1 MLSKEDWIVIEA
13 QRRKGVYLKDI
24 AAEVGVHPKTIRR
37 AINRDG
43 PPAGKP
49 GRPRKSVLDPY
60 KPLIDRL
67 LAEGV
72 WNGEVILRA
81 IRKKGYTGKMTILG
95 NYIRPK
101 RPLRPSRAT
110 VRFETEPGEQLQN
123 DWGELRTKV
132 GGEERRVLFSVNTLS
147 YSRRFHVWCTD
158 SLDAEH
164 TYEGMIRAFEYI
176 GGVTKT
182 VLVDNQKPLVVGRRG
197 KQAIFHPRFVDM
209 AGHYG
214 FQPRACRPYR
224 AQTKGK
230 DERMVRYVKE
240 NFFQA
245 HRSFESLTHMNNL
258 MEQWLR
264 EVADPRF
271 HGTVK
276 EVVAERFQRER
287 PHLGSLP
294 PVGYDTAYHQ
304 RRRVS
309 WDGYVDVRGNRYS
322 VPSQL
327 CGTGVTIRL
336 TLEDTLIIY
345 DDTKVVATH
354 RLRPV
359 KEGWVT
365 VPQHHAELWQKT
377 LNVATRD
384 LSVYEEVGQWN

>member
-24 AAEVGVHPKTIRR
+24 AAEVGVHPKTVRR
-37 AINRDG
+37 ALKRG
-43 PPAGKP
+43 GVPAGKP
-49 GRPRKSVLDPY
+49 GRPRGSKLDGY
-60 KPLIDRL
+60 KPLVDQML
-67 LAEGV
+67 SDGV

-81 IRKKGYTGKMTILG
+81 IRKEGYAGSMTILG
-95 NYIRPK
+95 DYIRPK
-101 RPLRPSRAT
+101 RQLRPSRAT

-123 DWGELRTKV
+123 DWGELRTVV
-132 GGEERRVLFSVNTLS
+132 GGEVRRVLISVNTLS
-147 YSRRFHVWCTD
+147 YSRRLHVWCTD

-164 TYEGMIRAFEYI
+164 TYEGIIQAFEHV

-197 KQAIFHPRFVDM
+197 KQAIFHPRFLDL
-209 AGHYG
+209 AGRYG

-245 HRSFESLTHMNNL
+245 HRAFESLTHMNTL
-258 MEQWLR
+258 MEQWLQD
-264 EVADPRF
+264 VADPRV

-276 EVVAERFQRER
+276 EVVSERFKRER
-287 PHLGSLP
+287 PHLGPLP
-294 PVGYDTAYHQ
+294 AVRFDTAYHE

-322 VPSQL
+322 VPSHL
-327 CGTGVTIRL
+327 CGGRVAIRL
-336 TLEDTLIIY
+336 TLEDTLIVS
-345 DDTKVVATH
+345 DNTQVVAKH
-354 RLRPV
+354 RLRPAT
-359 KEGWVT
+359 EGWVS
-365 VPQHHAELWQKT
+365 VPQHHAELWRKT
-377 LNVATRD
+377 LNVEIRD
-384 LSVYEEVGQWN
+384 LGVYEEVSQWS